1 MNSFTILV
9 KLAEQMYEDIK
20 FITEANPT
28 QVVDEDTARVYNS
41 LLKEVRR
48 AKPTNG
54 IIQVFEEMSPRTL
67 KYKDALVVVGQ
78 LYRILSLLDQSD
90 LDIDDLIRRTSGE
103 NQKPPAEELKEQ
115 KQESLKA
122 IDPSVSDEELYG
134 TKSVKINDQGIVPF
148 ELD

>member
-9 KLAEQMYEDIK
+9 KLSEQMYQDIK

-28 QVVDEDTARVYNS
+28 QVVDEDTARVFNS

-48 AKPTNG
+48 SKPSNG

-90 LDIDDLIRRTSGE
+90 LDIDDLIRRSSGE
-103 NQKPPAEELKEQ
+103 NQKPPAEEAKIKDNAED
-115 KQESLKA
+115 SG
-122 IDPSVSDEELYG
+122 VSDEELYG
-134 TKSVKINDQGIVPF
+134 TKSVKVNDQGIVPF